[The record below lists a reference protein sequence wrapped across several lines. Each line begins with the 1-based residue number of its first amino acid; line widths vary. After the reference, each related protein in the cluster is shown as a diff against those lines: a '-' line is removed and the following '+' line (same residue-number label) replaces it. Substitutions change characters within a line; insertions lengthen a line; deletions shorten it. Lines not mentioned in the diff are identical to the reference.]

1 MRMSQEIGTCTRH
14 RNHNKT
20 SKESLKAFTSVS
32 KIDISQ
38 LQEEIIVIDITAK
51 EWNKEPLW
59 GRFLVWGVAI

>member
-1 MRMSQEIGTCTRH
+1 MSMSQEIGTCTRQ

-20 SKESLKAFTSVS
+20 SIESLKAFTSVS

-38 LQEEIIVIDITAK
+38 LQEEIIVIDKTSK

-59 GRFLVWGVAI
+59 VRFLLWGVAI